1 MKKLFFFSLVLL
13 LLLYKQSYSQRTEN
27 AIYFSGKKSRIV
39 LEIENDLLFNTDSY
53 YTSGQAISY
62 SNRKLRKTPAQFL
75 LNLIIKRDI
84 DITGFGL
91 QQRIYTPYSIEY
103 PSAIEDDR
111 PYSAYFLVSNYSV
124 FINAE
129 HRVIFSNEIGIGAM
143 GPVALGEQA
152 QTFVHKIIGSP
163 LPIGWDKQLNNAF
176 LLDYH
181 FRVEKSVFSG
191 LVADHLIPYAEARV
205 GTLTDRIKLGL
216 KLRIGNKSKSM
227 IELAK
232 NKCDKRKVIWEW
244 IFGANFQGVFYDA
257 TLQGGLFN
265 ENENMNLPKQDVIER
280 QYQLRMG
287 INFYFY
293 RFSFRY
299 MVNYNSKDFANAV
312 IHKYGSANFGYSF

>member
-1 MKKLFFFSLVLL
+1 MNRLFLYAIGLL
-13 LLLYKQSYSQRTEN
+13 LLFYEPSYSQRTEN

-75 LNLIIKRDI
+75 LTFITKRDI

-91 QQRIYTPYSIEY
+91 QQRIYTPYSIEH
-103 PSAIEDDR
+103 PNAIEDDR
-111 PYSAYFLVSNYSV
+111 PYSAYFLLSNYSV

-129 HRVIFSNEIGIGAM
+129 HRVVFSNEIGIGAM
-143 GPVALGEQA
+143 GPLALGEQA

-163 LPIGWDKQLNNAF
+163 IPLGWDKQLNNAF
-176 LLDYH
+176 LIDYH
-181 FRVEKSVFSG
+181 FRVEKSFFDG
-191 LVADHLIPYAEARV
+191 IVAEHLIPYAEARI
-205 GTLTDRIKLGL
+205 GTLTDRVKLGV
-216 KLRIGNKSKSM
+216 KLRIGNKNKSM
-227 IELAK
+227 LELA
-232 NKCDKRKVIWEW
+232 NNEYDTRKVIWEW

-265 ENENMNLPKQDVIER
+265 EDEGMDLPKQDVIER

-287 INFYFY
+287 VNIYFY